1 MSNILNSVLL
11 IALGVHLGLVV
22 ACIWRVWRGE
32 NHVDRLVSADVIG
45 TLTLA
50 ILILMALIL
59 NDAIFIGAALGLA
72 ALSFIGTLALARYIS
87 VSNPISKAE

>member
-32 NHVDRLVSADVIG
+32 NQVDRLVSADVIG

-59 NDAIFIGAALGLA
+59 NDTIFIVSGATALC
-72 ALSFIGTLALARYIS
+72 
-87 VSNPISKAE
+87 